1 MKKSQSFLFAC
12 LLTLAM
18 SPSVFAAQWQHSNS
32 LKGERVNALAAGGA
46 YLFAGTRDSGVFR
59 STDSGASWL
68 RVNTGLTD
76 LSIRALA
83 VRGTYLFAG
92 TEDSGMFR
100 SGDKGASWFAINSGM
115 SSTNIQ
121 ALAVNDSFLFAGTDG
136 GGVCRSLDNGEHWLA
151 VNKLDDGTDLH
162 FKSIY
167 SFGISS
173 GYVFIGTWGGS
184 AFRSRDNGMT
194 WYMITN
200 GLWDPRENIIPYSW
214 AVGDTFIF
222 AGTSGRGVVRARDS
236 AGVWF
241 PATAGLPD
249 SSTVTALALYK
260 DSLFA
265 ATQKG
270 IFVSSNNGDSWAA
283 DNTGLSDTVV
293 LAFVVSGNML
303 FAGTNGGGV
312 WHRALSGMALPAAPA
327 ILIFNAMDTCVA
339 DSAMCIWQQAGPYV
353 SKYQIQ
359 VFSDSQLATPVESDS
374 TVTGTVFMLRGLSN
388 NQTYW
393 WRVRAFNGAGWG
405 PYSTV
410 SQKTVRIAT
419 TAVPASPIT
428 NVFFGAFIKNGYVHY
443 SLPKQCLVSL
453 CAYDARGKS
462 VWKFISA
469 QQQPGSYH
477 VALDPAPIAA
487 GPYFLRFNAGGYHRV
502 FVFDVY

>member
-1 MKKSQSFLFAC
+1 MKHTRSFLFAG
-12 LLTLAM
+12 LLAFAL
-18 SPSVFAAQWQHSNS
+18 SPTVLFAQWQHANP
-32 LKGERVNALAAGGA
+32 LKGEHVNALAANGTF
-46 YLFAGTRDSGVFR
+46 LFAGTRDSGVFR
-59 STDSGASWL
+59 SSDSGLNWIA
-68 RVNTGLTD
+68 VNSGLSD
-76 LSIRALA
+76 RDIRAIALK
-83 VRGTYLFAG
+83 GTFLFIG
-92 TEDSGMFR
+92 TQDSGMFR
-100 SGDKGASWFAINSGM
+100 SSDNGAHWFAINTGM

-136 GGVCRSLDNGEHWLA
+136 GGVCRSSDFGTHWLA

-194 WYMITN
+194 WYLITN
-200 GLWDPRENIIPYSW
+200 GLWDPRMNIIPYSW

-222 AGTSGRGVVRARDS
+222 AGTSGRGVVRAKDS

-241 PATAGLPD
+241 PAASGLPD

-260 DSLFA
+260 DTLFA

-270 IFVSSNNGDSWAA
+270 IFVSSDNGVTWAA

-293 LAFVVSGNML
+293 LAFAVSGNQL
-303 FAGTNGGGV
+303 FAGTNGGGI
-312 WHRALSGMALPAAPA
+312 WRRPLSGIALPSAPA
-327 ILIFNAMDTCVA
+327 ISILNAMDTCVA
-339 DSAMCIWQQAGPYV
+339 DSTSCIWQKAGPYV

-359 VFSDSQLATPVESDS
+359 AFSDSQLATLVKSDS
-374 TVTGTVFMLRGLSN
+374 TVTGTVFMLRSLSN
-388 NQTYW
+388 NNTYW
-393 WRVRAFNGAGWG
+393 WRVRACNGAGWG

-410 SQKTVRIAT
+410 SQITVHIAT
-419 TAVPASPIT
+419 TVFPASRVISAAY
-428 NVFFGAFIKNGYVHY
+428 GAFINNGYIHY
-443 SLPKQCLVSL
+443 SLPRQCLVSL
-453 CAYDARGKS
+453 IAYDACGRS
-462 VWKFISA
+462 IWNYVSS

-477 VALDPAPIAA
+477 VALDSTPLAA
-487 GPYFLRFNAGGYHRV
+487 GPYFLRFIAGGYNRV